1 MDEIGDPFWIVLSC
15 QRELASYNNNNKY
28 KDRAEMATT
37 TTITSTAAAA
47 AAAAATQ
54 TQTPTLTATATAHDD
69 ASYIPRGLV
78 TASLHFYKP
87 PSDGA
92 KPFNYVEKPPEG
104 VPQRNF
110 SNVEHDVQI
119 NDIRGRESDFTL
131 DRHAFSALQ
140 NVPSATTRATFD
152 SDSDVKRIYYP
163 EVEQL
168 LLEQT
173 GAKRVL
179 LFDHTIRKASPGASR
194 APVTFVHIDQT
205 DGSSRARVFHHLPDE
220 AAELLQHRYRI
231 INVWRSLNGPVQQHP
246 LAFADSSSVPDDAM
260 VGIEH
265 RYPDRTGETAAV
277 RKTEGMKWW
286 YWSGV
291 GEGERILLECFD
303 SESGTDG
310 ARRRVPHTAF
320 VDPRSPEGAR
330 ERESIEVRALVF
342 G

>member
-1 MDEIGDPFWIVLSC
+1 
-15 QRELASYNNNNKY
+15 
-28 KDRAEMATT
+28 MATT
-37 TTITSTAAAA
+37 TTTTTTTAAT
-47 AAAAATQ
+47 AAATQ
-54 TQTPTLTATATAHDD
+54 TLTATHDP
-69 ASYIPRGLV
+69 SYVPRGPV

-92 KPFNYVEKPPEG
+92 KPFNYVEEPPAG

-110 SNVEHDVQI
+110 SDTEYPVEI
-119 NDIRGRESDFTL
+119 NDIRGREADFTL
-131 DRHAFSALQ
+131 DRHAFSALRD
-140 NVPSATTRATFD
+140 VPSAATRATFD
-152 SDSDVKRIYYP
+152 SDAEVERVYYP
-163 EVEQL
+163 EVERL

-179 LFDHTIRKASPGASR
+179 LFDHTIRRARPGATR
-194 APVTFVHIDQT
+194 APVTRVHIDQT
-205 DGSSRARVFHHLPDE
+205 DESSRARVLHHLPEE
-220 AAELLQHRYRI
+220 ADELLSRRYRI
-231 INVWRSLNGPVQQHP
+231 INVWRSINGPVQQHP

-277 RKTEGMKWW
+277 RKTDGMKWY

-303 SESGTDG
+303 SESGEDG